1 MHIKQKSSL
10 SLEREINYH
19 EQKVAQ
25 KQAVCLLAVNML
37 KEADQLT
44 IREKQFFLERLQ
56 SLNDGV
62 KRKTL
67 QIFQSYHKDDV
78 LDDNK
83 MRKISREF
91 MNEMDLG
98 NQPYLV
104 YRHWD
109 TPHPHAHIVTTNIR
123 ADGTRINLWGAE
135 WVKSMQLA
143 RTLEQK
149 YNLYRAGQ
157 RIPDDEWAR
166 RYPVQKIVY
175 GVTELKPT
183 MNAIL
188 EAVLPNYKYTTL
200 EELNMLLRPYHMKA
214 SRGREDG
221 VIYQRQGLIYLPLNS
236 QGQNENMYIKASTLR
251 CKPTLRNLQQRFNEN
266 ATLRE
271 THRQRL
277 TTAID
282 WIFYK
287 QSVSEEAFRQALQKQ
302 KISIMR
308 EENPKGGLRQI
319 YYIDQLTKTV
329 WDGGTL
335 GQRYSASG
343 IQERCIS
350 AETYQQQLQQQK
362 LVQKQGL
369 RPRLRPDLS

>member
-10 SLEREINYH
+10 SLEREIHYH

-83 MRKISREF
+83 MRKITREF

-123 ADGTRINLWGAE
+123 PDGTRINLWGAE
-135 WVKSMQLA
+135 WLKSMRLA

-149 YNLYRAGQ
+149 YELYRAGQ

-166 RYPVQKIVY
+166 RYPAQKLVY

-200 EELNMLLRPYHMKA
+200 EELNMLLRPYQMKA
-214 SRGREDG
+214 SRGKEDG
-221 VIYQRQGLIYLPLNS
+221 VIYKRQGLIYILLNG
-236 QGQNENMYIKASTLR
+236 QGQHENTYIKASTLR
-251 CKPTLRNLQQRFNEN
+251 CKPTLRNLQQRFTEN

-271 THRQRL
+271 TYRQRL

-302 KISIMR
+302 KINIMQ
-308 EENPKGGLRQI
+308 EESPKGGLRHI

-329 WDGGTL
+329 WDGGAL

-343 IQERCIS
+343 IRERCIP
-350 AETYQQQLQQQK
+350 AENYQQQLQQQK

-369 RPRLRPDLS
+369 RQRLRPDLS